1 MRLLL
6 TGGLMTQDVVTRH
19 RNQQTTNCNS
29 SMGGPWSTVYRTCF
43 LVLSSLSTQTC
54 CSSTVD
60 VSNPRK
66 QTLFSTRDHFD
77 WSWCGAFW
85 QHCCYSDHACRY
97 LAWLYSC
104 LSHGEIP
111 GTDDSTPHNG
121 DAGIS
126 NRDVSDGIYKNGHLL
141 LVPLKVASFVGSVGN
156 LCGKF
161 VIEDE
166 RSAKSRALRLIF
178 LKRTG

>member
-1 MRLLL
+1 MLLL
-6 TGGLMTQDVVTRH
+6 GIAINKLRIAIVPWVVRGPQSIEHVSWYCPHYQHKRAVLQPLMSRTRRSKPCFQHATILTEADAELSDNIVVI
-19 RNQQTTNCNS
+19 QTT
-29 SMGGPWSTVYRTCF
+29 
-43 LVLSSLSTQTC
+43 LV
-54 CSSTVD
+54 D
-60 VSNPRK
+60 IWHR
-66 QTLFSTRDHFD
+66 
-77 WSWCGAFW
+77 
-85 QHCCYSDHACRY
+85 
-97 LAWLYSC
+97 LYSC

-126 NRDVSDGIYKNGHLL
+126 NRDVSDGIHKNGHLL